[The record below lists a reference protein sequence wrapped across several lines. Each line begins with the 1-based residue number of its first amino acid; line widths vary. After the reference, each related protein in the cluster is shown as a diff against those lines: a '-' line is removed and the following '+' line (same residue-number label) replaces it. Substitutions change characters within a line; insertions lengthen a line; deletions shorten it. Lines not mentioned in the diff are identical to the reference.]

1 MKNTDIQ
8 EQENQLRRI
17 LDDGKCVLVG
27 DRWFGSE
34 SSLEERERYLTALN
48 RRKDRNRRR
57 RERRMALATFEAFE
71 QSLVGRPAWAQSRL
85 TGRTA
90 VVETVNGLR
99 RQVNYTRTYGLRSD
113 PFAYPFPGGRTPLEL
128 IVDGG
133 IATWG
138 FVLRGQ
144 QLLTQR
150 RRETLQKELSGR
162 LWNERRKLCAR
173 STLAVR
179 PTATDIRVA
188 WAFARESHA
197 KMLHLGGLL
206 HDLECFL
213 QNELQVIWINR
224 RPKIVGRSEGIRG
237 WLRENCPELIGKY
250 KTLMRYK
257 ALARRFRQATEV
269 ADPVPT
275 SAILDDAVSVEELL
289 SHPVAVQPRAVD
301 GRIHRFAWEHG
312 EHRIDANGRV
322 FLTNKNYRYSSRTVS
337 LALSA
342 MEGQSFT
349 EADRTGPDTVKRFGE
364 LLASARKTVH
374 EILISAT
381 EADIVLLPRHSNR
394 RATMQAL
401 WKQIGKL
408 LVLRAKWWEGEPR
421 PLQLAPTYSSQWSTR
436 T

>member
-1 MKNTDIQ
+1 MQNTDIQ
-8 EQENQLRRI
+8 KQEDELRRI

-34 SSLEERERYLTALN
+34 SSLEERGRYLAALN

-71 QSLVGRPAWAQSRL
+71 RSLAGRSAWTQSRL

-113 PFAYPFPGGRTPLEL
+113 PFAYPFPGGRTLLEL

-144 QLLTQR
+144 QLLPQR
-150 RRETLQKELSGR
+150 RRETLHKELSGR
-162 LWNERRKLCAR
+162 LRNERRKLCAR

-197 KMLHLGGLL
+197 RMLHLGGLL

-213 QNELQVIWINR
+213 QNELQVTWINR

-237 WLRENCPELIGKY
+237 WLRVNCPELIGKY

-257 ALARRFRQATEV
+257 ALARRFRQVTEI

-275 SAILDDAVSVEELL
+275 SAILDDAVTVEELF

-322 FLTNKNYRYSSRTVS
+322 FLTNKNYRYSSRTIA

-349 EADRTGPDTVKRFGE
+349 EADRTGPDSVKRLGE
-364 LLASARKTVH
+364 LLASARKTAH
-374 EILISAT
+374 EIFISAT
-381 EADIVLLPRHSNR
+381 EADIVRHSNR

-421 PLQLAPTYSSQWSTR
+421 PLQFAPTYSSQWSSR
-436 T
+436 I